1 MRCAEVE
8 KHIED
13 WLDGKE
19 SPRELVTHLAG
30 CRRCRWLAAEFSS
43 VRTWV
48 RLLRQEP
55 PTLDPAFWARLRQ
68 RVEAASQ
75 HQEALWAA
83 FNTLAQRTAIGLAVL
98 LLVLSLL
105 GLRQPRPLSITELE
119 PVQENL
125 LAGNGEMTR
134 DQVLLSLAAET
145 ESGP

>member
-8 KHIED
+8 KHLED

-19 SPRELVTHLAG
+19 SPRELVTHLAE
-30 CRRCRWLAAEFSS
+30 CRRCRWLAAGFGS

-48 RLLRQEP
+48 KLLRQEP
-55 PTLDPAFWARLRQ
+55 PTLDPAFWTRLRQ

-75 HQEALWAA
+75 PQEALWAA